1 MVLVMGAVAA
11 PRSSR
16 PAGPVSLAAAALV
29 ALAATVILLVSP
41 GPARPAAAPSTPI
54 PDQTGPVAFTS
65 LGATY
70 LSAPADPSSAPGL
83 RRRPERR
90 RPSHHSHVGAAAA
103 GRARR
108 RHRDQADQPH
118 AAPRSGRRSGSQPSR
133 STCAC
138 RRSATLQI
146 DFHFRARGCVT
157 HRPVQVPALR
167 QPLVV
172 GYSAGG
178 KAFAATVRGGYLP
191 HFQLA
196 RSADGR
202 GQSRPASMTTAAAA
216 SSTLSASVLST
227 TSYWLGSSCLTS
239 WNRRR

>member
-1 MVLVMGAVAA
+1 MVPFMGAVAA

-29 ALAATVILLVSP
+29 ALVATVILLVSP
-41 GPARPAAAPSTPI
+41 EPAVRVAAPTPI
-54 PDQTGPVAFTS
+54 PDQTGPVAFKS

-70 LSAPADPSSAPGL
+70 LSAPTHRTLHLAFADVQNAGDHPITVTSVLLPRGARVDDIAIKRISRTGATFGPPQRQSSKPYDL
-83 RRRPERR
+83 RLP
-90 RPSHHSHVGAAAA
+90 
-103 GRARR
+103 
-108 RHRDQADQPH
+108 
-118 AAPRSGRRSGSQPSR
+118 PR
-133 STCAC
+133 
-138 RRSATLQI
+138 ATLQI

-191 HFQLA
+191 HC
-196 RSADGR
+196 SDG
-202 GQSRPASMTTAAAA
+202 
-216 SSTLSASVLST
+216 
-227 TSYWLGSSCLTS
+227 
-239 WNRRR
+239 

>member
-1 MVLVMGAVAA
+1 MVPYMGAVAA

-29 ALAATVILLVSP
+29 ALVATVILLVSP
-41 GPARPAAAPSTPI
+41 GPAVPVAAPTPI
-54 PDQTGPVAFTS
+54 PDQTVPVAFKS

-70 LSAPADPSSAPGL
+70 LSAPAHRTLHLAFADVQNAGDHPITVTSVLLPRGARVDDIAIKRISRTGATFGPPQRQSSKPYDL
-83 RRRPERR
+83 RLP
-90 RPSHHSHVGAAAA
+90 
-103 GRARR
+103 
-108 RHRDQADQPH
+108 
-118 AAPRSGRRSGSQPSR
+118 PR
-133 STCAC
+133 
-138 RRSATLQI
+138 ATLQI

-191 HFQLA
+191 HC
-196 RSADGR
+196 SDG
-202 GQSRPASMTTAAAA
+202 
-216 SSTLSASVLST
+216 
-227 TSYWLGSSCLTS
+227 
-239 WNRRR
+239 

>member
-1 MVLVMGAVAA
+1 MVPFMGAVAA

-29 ALAATVILLVSP
+29 ALVATVILLVSP
-41 GPARPAAAPSTPI
+41 EPAVRVAAPTPI
-54 PDQTGPVAFTS
+54 PDQTGRVAFKS

-70 LSAPADPSSAPGL
+70 LSAPTHRTLHLAFADVQNAGDHPITVTSVLLPRGARVDDIAIKRISRTGATFGPPQRQSSKPYDL
-83 RRRPERR
+83 RLP
-90 RPSHHSHVGAAAA
+90 
-103 GRARR
+103 
-108 RHRDQADQPH
+108 
-118 AAPRSGRRSGSQPSR
+118 PR
-133 STCAC
+133 
-138 RRSATLQI
+138 ATLQI

-191 HFQLA
+191 HCA
-196 RSADGR
+196 G
-202 GQSRPASMTTAAAA
+202 G
-216 SSTLSASVLST
+216 
-227 TSYWLGSSCLTS
+227 
-239 WNRRR
+239 